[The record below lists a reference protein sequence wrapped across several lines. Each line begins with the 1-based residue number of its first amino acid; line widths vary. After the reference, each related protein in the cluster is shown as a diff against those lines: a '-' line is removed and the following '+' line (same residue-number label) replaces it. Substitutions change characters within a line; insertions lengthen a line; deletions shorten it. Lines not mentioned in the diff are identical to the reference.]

1 MEKRGVRARMG
12 TLKTGTCSK
21 GFTLIELILVIF
33 ILSLVLAI
41 SFPTFTFER
50 DGQLKSEA
58 GRVASILRYLND
70 STISTKEPYALN
82 VNFKEKVMRYNGPDG
97 EKAEKIEN
105 LSRITLQSRGDV
117 SDGELTVFFSP
128 AGAGEN
134 FSIHLMGVESSMTVV
149 FNALS
154 GRVKVMAHERT

>member
-12 TLKTGTCSK
+12 TLKTGICNK
-21 GFTLIELILVIF
+21 GFTLLELILVIF
-33 ILSLVLAI
+33 ILSLVLVI

-50 DGQLKSEA
+50 DGQIKSEA

-82 VNFKEKVMRYNGPDG
+82 VNFKEKIMRYNGPDG
-97 EKAEKIEN
+97 EKAERIDN

-128 AGAGEN
+128 SGAGEN
-134 FSIHLMGVESSMTVV
+134 FSIHLRGVESTMTVV

-154 GRVKVMAHERT
+154 GRVKVMAEES